1 MIQHNK
7 IHWSRILIVLILVV
21 ALCATFS
28 TVFASEPSAADEP
41 EETMTILGMAPEEG
55 EKGEGDA
62 AEGEVLTVGAAP
74 AEDAEKVADPETG
87 DIIGIEEEPEGEDE
101 WTCKVCSTAN
111 FGGTKCSKCSASRP
125 TVTLSIIALV
135 ALAIVIAIGFIKKV
149 NLGFLAI
156 GAAFILSMVAG
167 IGPKYVTKA
176 FDADMFVT
184 LVGVTFLF
192 GMASQNGTLDLFS
205 KKVVALVGKHTV
217 LIPILMFFLSAFIS
231 AIGPGHIAAG
241 ILMTTFAVYLAFE
254 MKINPITTALFAK
267 LGANAGCASPLSLTG
282 QLGLKL
288 TNNLTADVTN
298 ADIVDR
304 LGFNGLHFFLATLVS
319 GFIFTLLLYIF
330 TKSYKVKADNPLKFK
345 DIPKFNWKQWCTI
358 GAIVMMVVLCIGFQ
372 MNTGLTAF
380 VMAAILVLLGCADE
394 KKAIKGIPWGTLVFI
409 CGVGV
414 LVSVIDM
421 MGGIDMISS
430 LLQKLMT
437 KNTATPVL
445 AATSGILSWVSST
458 TGVVMPAMFKMLPNI
473 MRNFGTSVNYMEMI
487 SAITATS
494 FAAAISPLSTGGAI
508 IMSSY
513 SASKETT
520 NAELNKIFKFLFLL
534 SVGNVLL
541 NVVLSAIRLFGFYG
555 IFG

>member
-1 MIQHNK
+1 MLQHNN
-7 IHWSRILIVLILVV
+7 IRWGRVFLVLLLVLALSSTLFTAFAAEAEEPAPEETMVLFGAEEAAAEEVPEDTMV
-21 ALCATFS
+21 ALGMAL
-28 TVFASEPSAADEP
+28 EEEKGEDDAADEP
-41 EETMTILGMAPEEG
+41 I
-55 EKGEGDA
+55 
-62 AEGEVLTVGAAP
+62 LTVGA
-74 AEDAEKVADPETG
+74 EDASVET
-87 DIIGIEEEPEGEDE
+87 EEEPDK
-101 WTCKVCSTAN
+101 WTCKVCSTEN
-111 FGGTKCSKCSASRP
+111 VGGDSCSKCSSSRP
-125 TVTLSIIALV
+125 NTLLSVIALV
-135 ALAIVIAIGFIKKV
+135 VLGIVIAIGFIKKV

-156 GAAFILSMVAG
+156 GAAFILSMIAG

-176 FDADMFVT
+176 FDSDMFVT

-205 KKVVALVGKHTV
+205 KKVVALVGKRTV

-298 ADIVDR
+298 ADLVEK
-304 LGFNGLHFFLATLVS
+304 LGFNGTHFFLATLVS

-330 TKSYKVKADNPLKFK
+330 TKSYKVKADNPLKMK
-345 DIPKFNWKQWCTI
+345 DIPKFNWKQWVTI

-421 MGGIDMISS
+421 MGGIDMISN
-430 LLQKLMT
+430 LLQKLM
-437 KNTATPVL
+437 NGSTATPVL

-473 MRNFGTSVNYMEMI
+473 MRTFGSSVNYMEMI

-520 NAELNKIFKFLFLL
+520 NEELNKIFKFLFLL
-534 SVGNVLL
+534 SVANVLL
-541 NVVLSAIRLFGFYG
+541 NVVLSWIGVFHLGGLFQ
-555 IFG
+555 

>member
-1 MIQHNK
+1 MKLQSK
-7 IHWSRILIVLILVV
+7 KAPRLGVLLLVLLMLATLIP
-21 ALCATFS
+21 S
-28 TVFASEPSAADEP
+28 VFAADAPAETSAP
-41 EETMTILGMAPEEG
+41 EETMVALGEAPEAAAAPEAT
-55 EKGEGDA
+55 EKAGDA
-62 AEGEVLTVGAAP
+62 PAGEVLTTGMEEAAS
-74 AEDAEKVADPETG
+74 
-87 DIIGIEEEPEGEDE
+87 DE
-101 WTCKVCSTAN
+101 WTCKVCSTVN
-111 FGGTKCSKCSASRP
+111 EGGDACKKCSASRP
-125 TVTLSIIALV
+125 TTALSIIALV
-135 ALAIVIAIGFIKKV
+135 VLAVVIAIGFIKKV

-176 FDADMFVT
+176 FDSDMFVT

-205 KKVVALVGKHTV
+205 KKVVALVGKRTV

-288 TNNLTADVTN
+288 TNNLVSDVTN

-304 LGFNGLHFFLATLVS
+304 LGFSGLHFFMATLVS

-330 TKSYKVKADNPLKFK
+330 TKSYKVKADNPLKLK
-345 DIPKFNWKQWCTI
+345 DIPKFNWKQWVTI

-380 VMAAILVLLGCADE
+380 VMAAILVLLQCADE

-421 MGGIDMISS
+421 MGGIDMISN
-430 LLQKLMT
+430 LLQKLMGPS
-437 KNTATPVL
+437 TATPVL

-473 MRNFGTSVNYMEMI
+473 LRTFGSSVNYMELI

-520 NAELNKIFKFLFLL
+520 NEEMNKIFKFLFLL
-534 SVGNVLL
+534 SVANVLL
-541 NVVLSAIRLFGFYG
+541 NVLLSWIGVFRLGGLF
-555 IFG
+555 

>member
-1 MIQHNK
+1 MKLQSK
-7 IHWSRILIVLILVV
+7 KAPRLGVLLLVLLMLATLIP
-21 ALCATFS
+21 S
-28 TVFASEPSAADEP
+28 VFAADAPAETSAP
-41 EETMTILGMAPEEG
+41 EETMVALGEAPEAAAAPEAT
-55 EKGEGDA
+55 EKAGDA
-62 AEGEVLTVGAAP
+62 PAGEVLTTGTEEAAS
-74 AEDAEKVADPETG
+74 
-87 DIIGIEEEPEGEDE
+87 DE
-101 WTCKVCSTAN
+101 WTCKVCSTVN
-111 FGGTKCSKCSASRP
+111 EGGDACKKCSASRP
-125 TVTLSIIALV
+125 TTTLSIIALV
-135 ALAIVIAIGFIKKV
+135 VLAVVIAIGFIKKV

-176 FDADMFVT
+176 FDSDMFVT

-205 KKVVALVGKHTV
+205 KKVVALVGKRTV

-288 TNNLTADVTN
+288 TNNLVSDVTN

-304 LGFNGLHFFLATLVS
+304 LGFSGLHFFMATLVS

-330 TKSYKVKADNPLKFK
+330 TKSYKVKADNPLKLK
-345 DIPKFNWKQWCTI
+345 DIPKFNWKQWVTI

-380 VMAAILVLLGCADE
+380 VMAAILVLLQCADE

-421 MGGIDMISS
+421 MGGIDMISN
-430 LLQKLMT
+430 LLQKLMGPS
-437 KNTATPVL
+437 TATPVL

-473 MRNFGTSVNYMEMI
+473 LRTFGSSVNYMELI

-520 NAELNKIFKFLFLL
+520 NEEMNKIFKFLFLL
-534 SVGNVLL
+534 SVANVLL
-541 NVVLSAIRLFGFYG
+541 NVLLSWIGVFRLGGLF
-555 IFG
+555 

>member
-1 MIQHNK
+1 MKLQSK
-7 IHWSRILIVLILVV
+7 KAPRLGVLLLVLLMLATLIP
-21 ALCATFS
+21 S
-28 TVFASEPSAADEP
+28 VFAADAPAETSAP
-41 EETMTILGMAPEEG
+41 EETMVALGEAPEVVAAPEAT
-55 EKGEGDA
+55 EKAGDA
-62 AEGEVLTVGAAP
+62 PAGEVLTTGTEEAAS
-74 AEDAEKVADPETG
+74 
-87 DIIGIEEEPEGEDE
+87 DE
-101 WTCKVCSTAN
+101 WTCKVCSTVN
-111 FGGTKCSKCSASRP
+111 EGGDACKKCGASRP
-125 TVTLSIIALV
+125 TTVLSIIALV
-135 ALAIVIAIGFIKKV
+135 VLAVVIAIGFIKKV

-176 FDADMFVT
+176 FDSDMFVT

-205 KKVVALVGKHTV
+205 KKVVALVGKRTV

-288 TNNLTADVTN
+288 TNNLVSDVTN
-298 ADIVDR
+298 ADIVER
-304 LGFNGLHFFLATLVS
+304 LGFSGLHFFMATLVS
-319 GFIFTLLLYIF
+319 GFIFTLLLYVF
-330 TKSYKVKADNPLKFK
+330 TKSYKVKADNPLKLK
-345 DIPKFNWKQWCTI
+345 DIPRFNWKQWVTI

-380 VMAAILVLLGCADE
+380 VMASILVLLQCADE

-421 MGGIDMISS
+421 MGGIDMISN
-430 LLQKLMT
+430 LLQKLMGPS
-437 KNTATPVL
+437 TATPVL

-473 MRNFGTSVNYMEMI
+473 LRTFGSSVNYMELI

-520 NAELNKIFKFLFLL
+520 NEEMNKIFKFLFLL
-534 SVGNVLL
+534 SVANVLL
-541 NVVLSAIRLFGFYG
+541 NVLLSWIGVFRLGGLF
-555 IFG
+555 

>member
-1 MIQHNK
+1 MKLQSK
-7 IHWSRILIVLILVV
+7 KAPRLGVLLLVLLMLATLIP
-21 ALCATFS
+21 S
-28 TVFASEPSAADEP
+28 VFAADAPAETSAP
-41 EETMTILGMAPEEG
+41 EETAVALGEAPEAAAAPEAT
-55 EKGEGDA
+55 EKAGDA
-62 AEGEVLTVGAAP
+62 PAGEVLTTGA
-74 AEDAEKVADPETG
+74 
-87 DIIGIEEEPEGEDE
+87 EEAASDE

-111 FGGTKCSKCSASRP
+111 QGGDKCAKCGASRP
-125 TVTLSIIALV
+125 TTTLSVIALV
-135 ALAIVIAIGFIKKV
+135 VLVIVIAIGFIKKV

-176 FDADMFVT
+176 FDSDMFVT

-205 KKVVALVGKHTV
+205 KKVVALVGKRTV

-288 TNNLTADVTN
+288 TNNLVSDVTN

-304 LGFNGLHFFLATLVS
+304 LGFSGLHFFLATLVS
-319 GFIFTLLLYIF
+319 GLVFTLLLYIF
-330 TKSYKVKADNPLKFK
+330 TKSYKVKADNPLKLK
-345 DIPKFNWKQWCTI
+345 DIPKFNWKQWVTI

-380 VMAAILVLLGCADE
+380 VMAAILVLLQCADE

-421 MGGIDMISS
+421 MGGIDMISN
-430 LLQKLMT
+430 LLQKLMGPS
-437 KNTATPVL
+437 TATPVL

-473 MRNFGTSVNYMEMI
+473 LRTFGSSVNYMELI

-520 NAELNKIFKFLFLL
+520 NEEMNKIFKFLFLL
-534 SVGNVLL
+534 SVANVLL
-541 NVVLSAIRLFGFYG
+541 NVLLSWIGVFRLGGLF
-555 IFG
+555 

>member
-1 MIQHNK
+1 MKLQSK
-7 IHWSRILIVLILVV
+7 KAPRLGVLLLVLLMLATLIP
-21 ALCATFS
+21 S
-28 TVFASEPSAADEP
+28 VFAADAPAETSAP
-41 EETMTILGMAPEEG
+41 EETMVVLGEAPEAAAAPEAT
-55 EKGEGDA
+55 EKAGDA
-62 AEGEVLTVGAAP
+62 PAGEVLTTGTEEAAS
-74 AEDAEKVADPETG
+74 
-87 DIIGIEEEPEGEDE
+87 DE
-101 WTCKVCSTAN
+101 WTCKVCSTVN
-111 FGGTKCSKCSASRP
+111 EGGDACKKCSASRP
-125 TVTLSIIALV
+125 TTTLSIIALV
-135 ALAIVIAIGFIKKV
+135 VLAVVIAIGFIKKV

-156 GAAFILSMVAG
+156 GAAFILSIIAG

-205 KKVVALVGKHTV
+205 KKVVALVGKRTV

-288 TNNLTADVTN
+288 TNNLVSDVTN

-304 LGFNGLHFFLATLVS
+304 LGFSGLPFFMATLVS

-330 TKSYKVKADNPLKFK
+330 TKSYKVKADNPLKLK
-345 DIPKFNWKQWCTI
+345 DIPKFNWKQWVTI

-380 VMAAILVLLGCADE
+380 VMAAILVLLQCADE

-421 MGGIDMISS
+421 MGGIDMISN
-430 LLQKLMT
+430 LLQKLMGPS
-437 KNTATPVL
+437 TATPVL

-473 MRNFGTSVNYMEMI
+473 LRSFGSSVNYMELI

-520 NAELNKIFKFLFLL
+520 NEEMNKIFKFLFLL
-534 SVGNVLL
+534 SVANVLL
-541 NVVLSAIRLFGFYG
+541 NVLLSWIGVFRLGGLF
-555 IFG
+555 

>member
-1 MIQHNK
+1 MKLQSK
-7 IHWSRILIVLILVV
+7 KAPRLGVLLLVLLMLATLIP
-21 ALCATFS
+21 S
-28 TVFASEPSAADEP
+28 VFAADAPAETSAP
-41 EETMTILGMAPEEG
+41 EETMVALGEAPEVVAAPEAT
-55 EKGEGDA
+55 EKAGDA
-62 AEGEVLTVGAAP
+62 PAGEVLTTGTEEAAS
-74 AEDAEKVADPETG
+74 
-87 DIIGIEEEPEGEDE
+87 DE
-101 WTCKVCSTAN
+101 WTCKVCSTVN
-111 FGGTKCSKCSASRP
+111 EGGDACKKCSASRP
-125 TVTLSIIALV
+125 TTALSIIALV
-135 ALAIVIAIGFIKKV
+135 VLAVVIAIGFIKKV

-176 FDADMFVT
+176 FDSDMFVT

-205 KKVVALVGKHTV
+205 KKVVALVGKRTV

-288 TNNLTADVTN
+288 TNNLVSDVTN

-304 LGFNGLHFFLATLVS
+304 LGFSGLHFFMATLVS

-330 TKSYKVKADNPLKFK
+330 TKSYKVKADNPLKLK
-345 DIPKFNWKQWCTI
+345 DIPKFNWKQWVTI

-380 VMAAILVLLGCADE
+380 VMAAILVLLQCADE

-421 MGGIDMISS
+421 MGGIDMISG
-430 LLQKLMT
+430 LLQKLMGPS
-437 KNTATPVL
+437 TATPVL

-473 MRNFGTSVNYMEMI
+473 LRTFGSSVNYMELI

-520 NAELNKIFKFLFLL
+520 NEEMNKIFKFLFLL
-534 SVGNVLL
+534 SVANVLL
-541 NVVLSAIRLFGFYG
+541 NVLLSWIGVFRLGGLF
-555 IFG
+555 